1 MRLLRARLVALGGLT
16 LPRKAAGPRG
26 AQLVSRVLERA
37 ASYVADFAGFESPG
51 STVFRT
57 AKYTSHEV
65 TIDDEQLKWF
75 EDIVQSH
82 PSADGWKIFV
92 FTHAPPIGSGLRVL
106 QARHNPVLCHLHHL
120 LLRLLL
126 LLLSPFLLLHLLPPL
141 RLLHLLL

>member
-1 MRLLRARLVALGGLT
+1 M
-16 LPRKAAGPRG
+16 
-26 AQLVSRVLERA
+26 LERA
-37 ASYVADFAGFESPG
+37 ASYVADSAGFESPG

-106 QARHNPVLCHLHHL
+106 QARLNPVLCDLHHL
-120 LLRLLL
+120 LLRIPLLR
-126 LLLSPFLLLHLLPPL
+126 LSPPLLHPRLPL
-141 RLLHLLL
+141 HLLHLLL